1 MSTKFFRKAQVA
13 ERYGVD
19 ERTVDRWKLDGRLP
33 APHYR
38 GRLPLWREDEL
49 ERLERKAVVA
59 ARTRPAVAT
68 P

>member
-1 MSTKFFRKAQVA
+1 MSHKFFRKAQVA

-33 APHYR
+33 RRRYR

-49 ERLERKAVVA
+49 DALDRRDVVA
-59 ARTRPAVAT
+59 ARTESAA
-68 P
+68 

>member
-1 MSTKFFRKAQVA
+1 MHRLLRRAQVA
-13 ERYGVD
+13 ERYGID

-33 APHYR
+33 SPHYR

-49 ERLERKAVVA
+49 EQLDRKAVVA
-59 ARTRPAVAT
+59 SRARPVAAT

>member
-1 MSTKFFRKAQVA
+1 MQRLLRKAAVA

-49 ERLERKAVVA
+49 EHLDRKAVVA
-59 ARTRPAVAT
+59 ARTRPVVAT